1 MSVTFQQE
9 QLSLMTVYAIFCH
22 VLIAVVLLEQTRSHF
37 LSQAF
42 RRFPTLP
49 LRNLSEERKP
59 EFIHCFDSEVFREIN
74 LPQDGSNKIRK
85 VPTCPLRFLATIIS
99 AMPLFGVSE

>member
-37 LSQAF
+37 LSQACSSSNF
-42 RRFPTLP
+42 IFVYP
-49 LRNLSEERKP
+49 SEAP
-59 EFIHCFDSEVFREIN
+59 IPSI
-74 LPQDGSNKIRK
+74 LLK
-85 VPTCPLRFLATIIS
+85 V
-99 AMPLFGVSE
+99 E